1 MRTYSRSKQLFSTWC
16 TGRVARALGNVKLI
30 IAHLERPVVSCI
42 EIFVGVCYLLE
53 LLFLK
58 IINFN
63 FKKILSLQCYTTMFN
78 KIHISVH
85 ITAYH
90 QLYDCFARRLF

>member
-1 MRTYSRSKQLFSTWC
+1 M
-16 TGRVARALGNVKLI
+16 KLI

-63 FKKILSLQCYTTMFN
+63 LKMILSLQCYTTCTMFN